1 MNTDALSVHHYIIF
15 HIGLGVIFIS
25 KKSSEMRTAEQ
36 RACVHQLSHE
46 IRPVLRQA
54 SSLNVALGHTRQ
66 LMWRSQ
72 VISRERDPLV
82 CVASLIDHALPPRSR
97 RQIIWLS
104 LRPTVVR
111 WFSGAYL
118 EPHWHRFRWKIIFL
132 FHRWYSLRWLL
143 LNGFRITITSMTRRA
158 FDRAYIA
165 KPPANPVGSH
175 CLKSYPTQSR
185 TLEWANW
192 AVLPGASTLS
202 TTRPA
207 T

>member
-15 HIGLGVIFIS
+15 HIGFGVIFIS

-104 LRPTVVR
+104 LRRTVVR
-111 WFSGAYL
+111 WFPGAYL
-118 EPHWHRFRWKIIFL
+118 EPHWHRFRWKIFFCFIVDIVFVDYCWTVFVSL
-132 FHRWYSLRWLL
+132 SHRWLGGHLTE
-143 LNGFRITITSMTRRA
+143 RISQNLQPI
-158 FDRAYIA
+158 
-165 KPPANPVGSH
+165 
-175 CLKSYPTQSR
+175 Q
-185 TLEWANW
+185 
-192 AVLPGASTLS
+192 
-202 TTRPA
+202 
-207 T
+207 